1 MIDVGLG
8 LYLDRDST
16 ENARKTPYTALIDTG
31 AKRTSVDEC
40 LAKDLGFTVKRME
53 PVATSAGRDVAP
65 IYDTAKI
72 FVPSLDLL
80 LPLNLVGAKLRPD
93 HNCDVLLG
101 RDILANYQMIY
112 DGRTGRVTLSDE
124 TTRYTHTK
132 RVGVGLL
139 EKVKEFGR
147 FLGG

>member
-1 MIDVGLG
+1 MIGVDLG
-8 LYLDRDST
+8 LDLDREVA

-31 AKRTSVDEC
+31 AKRTSVDKG
-40 LAKDLGFTVKRME
+40 LAEDLGFTVQRME
-53 PVATSAGRDVAP
+53 PVATSAGRDLAP

-80 LPLNLVGAKLRPD
+80 LPLNLVGVKLRPD

-101 RDILANYQMIY
+101 RDILANYKMIY
-112 DGRTGRVTLSDE
+112 DGRTGRVTLSNE
-124 TTRYTHTK
+124 NAHYTHTK

-139 EKVKEFGR
+139 DKVKEFGR
-147 FLGG
+147 FLGS